1 MGKRKLYKADLIEM
15 NERRKEGATLRELS
29 KAYGVRKEIVKYQL
43 RLMELHG
50 YAILRESNNRKYPKE
65 IKEQA
70 VKEVL
75 EEKHSIG
82 RTALKY
88 GLPSKSM
95 LSRWIFNYEENDGNL
110 IEKRR
115 GRPRKQIEN
124 TAEKGLKKI
133 P

>member
-29 KAYGVRKEIVKYQL
+29 KAYGVRKEIVKYHL
-43 RLMELHG
+43 RLMDLHG
-50 YAILRESNNRKYPKE
+50 YAILRDNNNRKYPRE

-82 RTALKY
+82 RTALK
-88 GLPSKSM
+88 
-95 LSRWIFNYEENDGNL
+95 LSL
-110 IEKRR
+110 IH
-115 GRPRKQIEN
+115 I
-124 TAEKGLKKI
+124 
-133 P
+133 